1 MVGPP
6 GPKGMFVE
14 IIFWNLN
21 RFIKP
26 EYQLIFIFVFLS
38 KVMSVWED
46 WKGDRG
52 IGGERGIDGLVG
64 EVGYPGI
71 KGDSGKYHILRLS
84 KTRVQSIIQV

>member
-1 MVGPP
+1 M
-6 GPKGMFVE
+6 KSKSLHETWISINIHFR
-14 IIFWNLN
+14 I
-21 RFIKP
+21 FIKGNVG
-26 EYQLIFIFVFLS
+26 LRGL
-38 KVMSVWED
+38 
-46 WKGDRG
+46 KGDRG